1 MKRIA
6 ALLLLFVCVTTN
18 AFSYQNQDD
27 EAFIN
32 HTVKKGQT
40 VYQIARIYGAS
51 PHEILRINPDASE
64 GIEVGQVLKIPKS
77 GKSLLEIEKSKELES
92 HIALIESKPVSSES
106 THMVKPK
113 ETVYGLAKQYGLT
126 LQELVDANPHL
137 AYGLKIGQVL
147 TIPVPKSGKKAVD
160 ETKPVTPVKKEVV
173 KQPVKAEKEVVE
185 TVVEPLPAVV
195 ERVYKEPEADGYIHH
210 IVQPKETKWRI
221 SKKYGVTIEQI
232 EEHNPESDVLSIG
245 ELVLIPT
252 DKSTEKP
259 KPQEKVK
266 EEVKSQQNKPTSM
279 TQQKAA
285 QTKSE
290 VKQAVKVS
298 APSYMKTDLDEDE
311 LELPSHSKLYDQII
325 NKPVYGDL
333 LDSINKEVK
342 KELVLLLPFNLSKIE
357 SDTIGTLK
365 SNISNNRFLNMTLDF
380 YSGALKAI
388 DSANALGLKINVRI
402 IDSEESRSNSDIAQ
416 VLAAHDF
423 TTVNAV
429 IGPFKR
435 FNIQKTTG
443 ILSKYDIPIISP
455 LSKETSKLDAKNL
468 FNSIPPENVM
478 RKTLLDYVK
487 SKNANVIAVI
497 DKKQILTKNYLI
509 QNYDE
514 IHFAELD
521 SLGKLNEVAL
531 GKMLVNAKQN
541 TVIIESANPALIM
554 KTVSYLK
561 SQKNKGY
568 LINIATTDRNKA
580 FDNPEIALEDLVSL
594 NLHYPSITREDST
607 RNNSAFAVKY
617 KEENNVFPN
626 QYAIRGFDLTY
637 DTILRLAQ
645 NSSFLETTKRYET
658 EYIENR
664 FSYDQDPEGGYFN
677 RGVYVLSYGEDFT
690 IKKVK

>member
-6 ALLLLFVCVTTN
+6 LLLLLFVCAATS

-27 EAFIN
+27 EAFIK

-51 PHEILRINPDASE
+51 PHEILRINPDATE
-64 GIEVGQVLKIPKS
+64 GIEVGQVLMIPKS
-77 GKSLLEIEKSKELES
+77 GKSLLEIQKSKEVEQ
-92 HIALIESKPVSSES
+92 HVALIKSSPVSSEQ

-113 ETVYGLAKQYGLT
+113 ETVYGLSKQYGLT

-147 TIPVPKSGKKAVD
+147 TIPVPGSGKKAVV
-160 ETKPVTPVKKEVV
+160 EKPTTSTPVKE
-173 KQPVKAEKEVVE
+173 EVVE
-185 TVVEPLPAVV
+185 ESQEVVEPVAKVVDSPLPAVV

-221 SKKYGVTIEQI
+221 SKKYGVTIKQI
-232 EEHNPESDVLSIG
+232 EEHNPESDILSIG

-252 DKSTEKP
+252 DKTVAKAKPTEQKTKP
-259 KPQEKVK
+259 AETKTSAVKETKTQSKPQ
-266 EEVKSQQNKPTSM
+266 PT
-279 TQQKAA
+279 
-285 QTKSE
+285 
-290 VKQAVKVS
+290 KVS
-298 APSYMKTDLDEDE
+298 AVPVYMKTDELDDD

-325 NKPVYGDL
+325 NQPVYGDL

-357 SDTIGTLK
+357 TDTIGTLK
-365 SNISNNRFLNMTLDF
+365 SNIANNRFLNMTLDF

-402 IDSEESRSNSDIAQ
+402 IDSEESRSNSNIAE
-416 VLAAHDF
+416 VLAGHDF
-423 TTVNAV
+423 TSVDAV

-443 ILSKYDIPIISP
+443 ILDEYNIPIISP
-455 LSKETSKLDAKNL
+455 LSKESSKLDAKNL
-468 FNSIPPENVM
+468 YNSIPPKNVM
-478 RKTLLDYVK
+478 RKQLLDYIK

-497 DKKQILTKNYLI
+497 DKKQIRTKNYLI

-521 SLGKLNEVAL
+521 SLGNLNKPAL
-531 GKMLVNAKQN
+531 GNMLTDSKLN

-554 KTVSYLK
+554 ETVTYLNE
-561 SQKNKGY
+561 QKDMGY
-568 LINIATTDRNKA
+568 LINIATTDRNMA
-580 FDNPEIALEDLVSL
+580 FDNPEIALEDLVRL
-594 NLHYPSITREDST
+594 NLHYPSITREDAE
-607 RNNSAFAVKY
+607 RNNSAFAIKY

-645 NSSFLETTKRYET
+645 DISFEETTKRYET

-664 FSYDQDPEGGYFN
+664 FSYDKDLDGGYFN
-677 RGVYVLSYGEDFT
+677 RGVYVLRYDEDFT
-690 IKKVK
+690 IKRVK